1 MRSDRVDLPNVGAGM
16 RNVGIYLGSM
26 QRCKYKKQIGC
37 IKKKKHTSHQS
48 YLLGVKVLSER
59 LKTVHEML
67 NGTCRMWVRACKTS
81 VFIVPNG
88 KLHQVKYV
96 QFQKK
101 KTPKLSVRNAQ
112 YYSQNVEWLLV
123 QAECGCKQQNGGI
136 YLSLI

>member
-1 MRSDRVDLPNVGAGM
+1 MLTCRMWVQTCETSVFICG
-16 RNVGIYLGSM
+16 
-26 QRCKYKKQIGC
+26 RCKGANTNNKYGC

-67 NGTCRMWVRACKTS
+67 NGTCRMWVQACKTS

-101 KTPKLSVRNAQ
+101 KKNTKAKCSR
-112 YYSQNVEWLLV
+112 
-123 QAECGCKQQNGGI
+123 
-136 YLSLI
+136 